1 MDHEFRKV
9 RCLPLLA
16 IFARLLFPVVID
28 NNLIVEN
35 LGDEIK
41 KVLGRLNEN
50 RPKSLRIKPL
60 RSLILVRKF
69 AELEAE
75 RAELKARIV
84 KLLRQAVEENKRR
97 DAKVEELEQK
107 NVELKASDTTE
118 LPDDQEGSIIDFE
131 EEISDGST
139 NASEVV
145 SAEDL
150 VQSVRPK
157 AEVKA
162 LIKLRHIPQV
172 NRPPPP
178 IAKLLRTISLDI
190 QDKNNLV
197 IVQRNADVCPSEIA
211 RDAID
216 DLCQIMKKW
225 EEKLLAMY
233 NQGLRRDRH
242 YHSLTH
248 LYYEGDRLKEGGNV
262 GVENR
267 LVLMAGKLGIVYLNE
282 IERMVAYKNIRN
294 SIAHKTK
301 WDPVRN
307 REKYRASLQCIDI
320 ATGTNAYIIIEKK
333 ELLISAVRKCA
344 NFLYN

>member
-1 MDHEFRKV
+1 
-9 RCLPLLA
+9 
-16 IFARLLFPVVID
+16 
-28 NNLIVEN
+28 
-35 LGDEIK
+35 
-41 KVLGRLNEN
+41 
-50 RPKSLRIKPL
+50 
-60 RSLILVRKF
+60 
-69 AELEAE
+69 
-75 RAELKARIV
+75 
-84 KLLRQAVEENKRR
+84 
-97 DAKVEELEQK
+97 
-107 NVELKASDTTE
+107 
-118 LPDDQEGSIIDFE
+118 
-131 EEISDGST
+131 
-139 NASEVV
+139 
-145 SAEDL
+145 
-150 VQSVRPK
+150 
-157 AEVKA
+157 
-162 LIKLRHIPQV
+162 
-172 NRPPPP
+172 
-178 IAKLLRTISLDI
+178 
-190 QDKNNLV
+190 
-197 IVQRNADVCPSEIA
+197 
-211 RDAID
+211 
-216 DLCQIMKKW
+216 MKKW

>member
-1 MDHEFRKV
+1 MATILQRSKY
-9 RCLPLLA
+9 CLY
-16 IFARLLFPVVID
+16 
-28 NNLIVEN
+28 
-35 LGDEIK
+35 
-41 KVLGRLNEN
+41 
-50 RPKSLRIKPL
+50 
-60 RSLILVRKF
+60 
-69 AELEAE
+69 
-75 RAELKARIV
+75 
-84 KLLRQAVEENKRR
+84 
-97 DAKVEELEQK
+97 
-107 NVELKASDTTE
+107 
-118 LPDDQEGSIIDFE
+118 
-131 EEISDGST
+131 
-139 NASEVV
+139 
-145 SAEDL
+145 
-150 VQSVRPK
+150 
-157 AEVKA
+157 
-162 LIKLRHIPQV
+162 
-172 NRPPPP
+172 
-178 IAKLLRTISLDI
+178 ISLDI

>member
-1 MDHEFRKV
+1 MESLNKISYYFSVEDSPYLRYDG
-9 RCLPLLA
+9 A
-16 IFARLLFPVVID
+16 IEG
-28 NNLIVEN
+28 N
-35 LGDEIK
+35 
-41 KVLGRLNEN
+41 
-50 RPKSLRIKPL
+50 SL
-60 RSLILVRKF
+60 SF
-69 AELEAE
+69 EAE

-248 LYYEGDRLKEGGNV
+248 LYYEGDRLKEG
-262 GVENR
+262 
-267 LVLMAGKLGIVYLNE
+267 
-282 IERMVAYKNIRN
+282 ERMVAYKNIRN